1 MDTKEYVEYLLENY
15 NEILKD
21 IEQLKF
27 ELETFEE
34 LVPEEMIDVMN
45 FSTGNEERVAD
56 YRISD
61 KTCKIALIYTEV
73 AKRMNSEAKEE
84 IRKMIKATEFEI
96 KRLNYCI
103 DRLQPKLKDVIKSV
117 YIDKIGWSDIS
128 RNLFI
133 SENTISKY
141 KRKAVAEITEMYEI
155 GRLAI

>member
-1 MDTKEYVEYLLENY
+1 METKEYVEYLLENY

-45 FSTGNEERVAD
+45 FSTGNEERVAA

-73 AKRMNSEAKEE
+73 AKRMNNEAKEE

-96 KRLNYCI
+96 KRLNYCV
-103 DRLQPKLKDVIKSV
+103 DRLQPKIKEVIKGAYLNKKS
-117 YIDKIGWSDIS
+117 WEDI
-128 RNLFI
+128 RNELFI
-133 SENTISKY
+133 SDNTLNRY
-141 KRKAVAEITEMYEI
+141 RKKGIEELVIMYNI
-155 GRLAI
+155 KL

>member
-1 MDTKEYVEYLLENY
+1 METKEYVEYLLENY

-45 FSTGNEERVAD
+45 FSTGNEERVAA

-103 DRLQPKLKDVIKSV
+103 DRLQPKIKEVIKGAYLNKKS
-117 YIDKIGWSDIS
+117 WEDI
-128 RNLFI
+128 RNELFI
-133 SENTISKY
+133 SDNTLNRY
-141 KRKAVAEITEMYEI
+141 RKKGIEELVIMYNI
-155 GRLAI
+155 KL